1 MVTVEVGADLKPV
14 AVAAAVRRIVT
25 IWSLLFNILGHDS
38 NSSDHHPFSPQR
50 LPLNQ
55 IKSIQQETEKSEL
68 PAANMKL
75 IHSGKVLKDTETIAN
90 CQLKPNA
97 FLVVMISK
105 AKKKPAAAAAA
116 VVETPKTPSPSPTPA
131 ATSSAPETSTS
142 TSTSTPA
149 PAAVAATPANS
160 APAATTPSA
169 PSQNSND
176 NVPAEAVA
184 SLTAMGFPEAEV
196 KACLRA
202 SGGNP
207 DVAVEFLMNGI
218 PDYASQSANMT
229 DGTPL
234 VSRSATGSGA
244 GAGEGSNAGAEPLA
258 QLRSHPQ
265 INQLRQLVQANPST
279 LQAVLTQ
286 IGQQQ
291 PELLQ
296 EINGNQELFLQI
308 MNEPVS
314 DAAPAAN
321 ASAAVSSS
329 SNTNVNANASSTAPA
344 LPMGAGG
351 LSPEMMQG
359 LGNPAQLAQMIDSM
373 TPEQLQSMSAM
384 MGLTP
389 EQLRMTAQAISRMPP
404 EELQNYMSMAM
415 QGEGMEGMG
424 AGAGA
429 AEGGPGG
436 APPGAQVLRL
446 SEEEMAAVDRLAG
459 MGFDRSE
466 AAQAYLACDKNEELA
481 ANLLMDGG
489 FGFGDDPMDGAGG
502 GNGDDMYD

>member
-1 MVTVEVGADLKPV
+1 MNKQEAEKP
-14 AVAAAVRRIVT
+14 
-25 IWSLLFNILGHDS
+25 
-38 NSSDHHPFSPQR
+38 
-50 LPLNQ
+50 
-55 IKSIQQETEKSEL
+55 EL
-68 PAANMKL
+68 PAACMKL

-105 AKKKPAAAAAA
+105 PKKKPAAAAAVA
-116 VVETPKTPSPSPTPA
+116 EPA
-131 ATSSAPETSTS
+131 AAAAPVPVPEAPK
-142 TSTSTPA
+142 TPA
-149 PAAVAATPANS
+149 PAPPASAAGTSSDAVAATPANA
-160 APAATTPSA
+160 APSTSTPSA
-169 PSQNSND
+169 PSQNSNSNANANANDDSND
-176 NVPAEAVA
+176 NIPAAAVE
-184 SLTAMGFPEAEV
+184 SLQAMGFPEAEV
-196 KACLRA
+196 RACLRA
-202 SGGNP
+202 SGGNA

-218 PDYASQSANMT
+218 PDYASEAMNSMSNTASSPNVSAGAASGGASAN
-229 DGTPL
+229 
-234 VSRSATGSGA
+234 A
-244 GAGEGSNAGAEPLA
+244 NAGAPLE
-258 QLRSHPQ
+258 QLRNHPQ
-265 INQLRQLVQANPST
+265 INQLRQLVQSNPST

-291 PELLQ
+291 PDLLQ
-296 EINGNQELFLQI
+296 EINSHQELFLQI

-314 DAAPAAN
+314 DAAPAAPG
-321 ASAAVSSS
+321 AS
-329 SNTNVNANASSTAPA
+329 SSTAPGANAIANANANANAESSSSPA
-344 LPMGAGG
+344 LGLGAGG

-415 QGEGMEGMG
+415 QGEGMDMDGMAGMMGGG
-424 AGAGA
+424 AG
-429 AEGGPGG
+429 GGQGG

-489 FGFGDDPMDGAGG
+489 FGFGDDPMDGPGG

>member
-1 MVTVEVGADLKPV
+1 
-14 AVAAAVRRIVT
+14 
-25 IWSLLFNILGHDS
+25 
-38 NSSDHHPFSPQR
+38 
-50 LPLNQ
+50 
-55 IKSIQQETEKSEL
+55 
-68 PAANMKL
+68 MKL
-75 IHSGKVLKDTETIAN
+75 IHSGKVLKDTETIGN

-105 AKKKPAAAAAA
+105 AKKKPAAPVAPATAA
-116 VVETPKTPSPSPTPA
+116 VDPAPAAKTEAPKTPAPTPA
-131 ATSSAPETSTS
+131 VTATESVPQTSTS
-142 TSTSTPA
+142 TTTSTPA
-149 PAAVAATPANS
+149 PASAAVASTPANS
-160 APAATTPSA
+160 APATTTPSA

-176 NVPAEAVA
+176 NIPAEAVA
-184 SLTAMGFPEAEV
+184 SLTAMGFPEAEA

-202 SGGNP
+202 SGGNA

-218 PDYASQSANMT
+218 PDYASQAINSNSSDMAINSNSYSN
-229 DGTPL
+229 TPL
-234 VSRSATGSGA
+234 ASTSAPAGA
-244 GAGEGSNAGAEPLA
+244 GAAGAEPLA
-258 QLRSHPQ
+258 QLRRHPQ

-291 PELLQ
+291 PDLLQ
-296 EINGNQELFLQI
+296 EINSNQELFLQI

-314 DAAPAAN
+314 DAAPAADAN
-321 ASAAVSSS
+321 ADPSSPS
-329 SNTNVNANASSTAPA
+329 NVNANANANANTNTNASASSSA
-344 LPMGAGG
+344 LGMGAGG

-415 QGEGMEGMG
+415 QGEGMDGMEMMG

-429 AEGGPGG
+429 GGPGG

>member
-1 MVTVEVGADLKPV
+1 MNKQEAEKP
-14 AVAAAVRRIVT
+14 
-25 IWSLLFNILGHDS
+25 
-38 NSSDHHPFSPQR
+38 
-50 LPLNQ
+50 
-55 IKSIQQETEKSEL
+55 EL
-68 PAANMKL
+68 PAACMKL

-105 AKKKPAAAAAA
+105 PKKKPAAAAAA
-116 VVETPKTPSPSPTPA
+116 PVPVPEEPK
-131 ATSSAPETSTS
+131 
-142 TSTSTPA
+142 TPA
-149 PAAVAATPANS
+149 PAASAAAAELSSDAVAATPANA
-160 APAATTPSA
+160 APSTSTPSA
-169 PSQNSND
+169 PSQNSNANAND
-176 NVPAEAVA
+176 NDNDNDNDTVPAAAVE
-184 SLTAMGFPEAEV
+184 SLQAMGFPEAEV
-196 KACLRA
+196 RACLRA
-202 SGGNP
+202 SGGNA

-218 PDYASQSANMT
+218 PDYAAEAMNSMNNTASSPN
-229 DGTPL
+229 
-234 VSRSATGSGA
+234 VGA
-244 GAGEGSNAGAEPLA
+244 GAASGGASGGASGAPLQ
-258 QLRSHPQ
+258 QLRNHPQ
-265 INQLRQLVQANPST
+265 INQLRQLVQSNPST

-291 PELLQ
+291 PDLLQ
-296 EINGNQELFLQI
+296 EINSHQELFLQI

-314 DAAPAAN
+314 DAAPAAPGASSSTALGATIAN
-321 ASAAVSSS
+321 ANANAESSS
-329 SNTNVNANASSTAPA
+329 SPA
-344 LPMGAGG
+344 LGLGAGG

-415 QGEGMEGMG
+415 QGEGMDMEGM
-424 AGAGA
+424 AGMM
-429 AEGGPGG
+429 GGGGGGGGQGG

-446 SEEEMAAVDRLAG
+446 NEEEMAAVDRLAG

-489 FGFGDDPMDGAGG
+489 FGFGDDPMDGPGG